1 MSARRKL
8 TAIVRNRL
16 GGAVH
21 HAGGAT
27 RADVRRLDSELQAL
41 RNELSGAVWQLGGR
55 VDDVAG
61 RVDGV
66 AGGIDAIEA
75 WSEGA
80 YGESAARLATLES
93 LAQIDAVSRFVRQAT
108 LRAEPL
114 VTVVLPTCDRPEHLR
129 RAIASV
135 LVQRYERWELL
146 VVDDGG
152 RRQSQA
158 ALGQAADDRIRW
170 IRIDKRGVCGARNAA
185 LEAAKGSLVAY
196 LDDDNLMEPD
206 WLYSVVWAFEQ
217 RPELDVLYGAVV
229 IDDPLRVDGSSSG
242 GLPRTILNPWNRAAL
257 RHSNLADIGAIAHR
271 SGLPGAR
278 FDERLRE
285 MGDWDLLI
293 RLTAERDPLVLPA
306 IACHYITDAP
316 NRLTGGPTHD
326 ADLATIRG
334 RAGAAQPAARAPDGG
349 RPAPCTPLARCP
361 TVSVV
366 IPCHNY
372 ARFLAA
378 AVASVTTQAG
388 VDVDVLIIDDGST
401 DGTQQVA
408 ESLAEADRRVKVI
421 VHTHNVG
428 HIATFNEGIASAEG
442 DYLVLLSADDLL
454 APGALA
460 RATALL
466 DAHPSVGFAY
476 GDVVMFETE
485 PAAPARETVDGWTI
499 WEGRGWITE
508 RCRVGGNIICSPEVV
523 MRTSVQHQVGEYRA
537 ELPHSGDMEMW
548 LRAAA
553 VADVGRIEGADQAF
567 YRLHPDSLSRALCVM
582 PTDDLRARH
591 DAFASALAG
600 PSAIR
605 GGEALYLQA
614 RWALAAVA
622 LRQAT
627 DGHESLASE
636 DVDELEAFALEMF
649 PGAKDT
655 PEWLAL
661 ELRRSTAAAGR
672 SGF

>member
-1 MSARRKL
+1 MAARRKL
-8 TAIVRNRL
+8 TEIVRSRL

-21 HAGGAT
+21 RAGGAT
-27 RADVRRLDSELQAL
+27 RADIRRLDSELGAL
-41 RNELSGAVWQLGGR
+41 ANELSGAVGALGER

-61 RVDGV
+61 GVDGV
-66 AGGIDAIEA
+66 AGRIDALA
-75 WSEGA
+75 TRSEGA
-80 YGESAARLATLES
+80 RGKHAARLATLES
-93 LAQIDAVSRFVRQAT
+93 LAQIDAVSRFIRHAT
-108 LRAEPL
+108 LRTEPL
-114 VTVVLPTCDRPEHLR
+114 VSVVLPTCDRPERLR

-135 LVQRYERWELL
+135 MAQRYERWELL
-146 VVDDGG
+146 VVDDAGQLDS
-152 RRQSQA
+152 REVVV
-158 ALGQAADDRIRW
+158 QAADDRIRW

-185 LEAAKGSLVAY
+185 LETAAGSLIAY

-206 WLYSVVWAFEQ
+206 WLHSVVWAFEQ
-217 RPELDVLYGAVV
+217 RPEIDVLYGAVV
-229 IDDPLRVDGSSSG
+229 IDDPLRVDGSASG
-242 GLPRTILNPWNRAAL
+242 GLPRTVLNPWSRAAL
-257 RHSNLADIGAIAHR
+257 RHSNLADIGAVAHR

-293 RLTAERDPLVLPA
+293 RLTAERDPLALPA
-306 IACHYITDAP
+306 IACHYTTDAP
-316 NRLTGGPTHD
+316 DRLTRGPTHD

-334 RAGAAQPAARAPDGG
+334 RAAAQPETGETDGAR
-349 RPAPCTPLARCP
+349 RVPCKPLTRRP

-378 AVASVTTQAG
+378 AVASVTAQTD
-388 VDVDVLIIDDGST
+388 VDVDVLIIDDASV
-401 DGTQQVA
+401 DGTRPVA
-408 ESLAEADRRVKVI
+408 EALAAADRRVRVV

-442 DYLVLLSADDLL
+442 EYLVLLSADDLL
-454 APGALA
+454 APGSLA

-466 DAHPSVGFAY
+466 DAHPSVGFVY
-476 GDVVMFETE
+476 GNVVMFEGE
-485 PAAPARETVDGWTI
+485 EAPAGRETVDGWTI
-499 WEGRGWITE
+499 WDGRSWITE
-508 RCRVGGNIICSPEVV
+508 RCRVGGNIVCSPEVV
-523 MRTSVQHQVGEYRA
+523 MRTSVQREIGEYRA

-553 VADVGRIEGADQAF
+553 VADVGRVEGADQAF
-567 YRLHPDSLSRALCVM
+567 YRVHPDSMSHALCVA

-600 PSAIR
+600 SFAIR

-627 DGHESLASE
+627 DGHETLVSE
-636 DVDELEAFALEMF
+636 DIDELARFALEMF
-649 PGAKDT
+649 PGVKDT
-655 PEWLAL
+655 PEWAEL
-661 ELRRSTAAAGR
+661 ELRRSAAAAG
-672 SGF
+672 S